1 MRSQGKNTCEAP
13 EIATA
18 IRLQVERRSGEL
30 RLFKASGKP
39 HESNARENAQSRRVV
54 KAIRNTAL
62 SGERPQQLTE
72 ALYIV
77 QEVTNRANVNGLLT
91 PSYFVMA
98 ELHRNQRPGK
108 GKKNTGVGRSAHC
121 Q

>member
-1 MRSQGKNTCEAP
+1 MKCQANTQMRLGRSSNWSIVNKRIMRSQGKNTCEAP

-54 KAIRNTAL
+54 EAIRSIPNTAL
-62 SGERPQQLTE
+62 SGERPPT
-72 ALYIV
+72 
-77 QEVTNRANVNGLLT
+77 VNGGPLC
-91 PSYFVMA
+91 S
-98 ELHRNQRPGK
+98 PG
-108 GKKNTGVGRSAHC
+108 GD
-121 Q
+121 